1 MPIWF
6 IYLYIYLFIIN
17 WFNYYFF
24 LWNCFLI
31 LSYNTIIIYLNVNN
45 IWTLFFKYQFLLHF
59 KTFMLNNYFLKLH
72 IVILIINLT
81 VTCQRFMLYNYKY
94 INMDDKQLFDF
105 SKIYVIYIVLWMIK
119 ILFFKYIFRTKELYV
134 LLGLA
139 VTIKVDALASY
150 VYYVWVVRASKFIS
164 LCLEQLNCFSISS
177 VFVVQGSMFYLCS
190 IKCISIN

>member
-1 MPIWF
+1 
-6 IYLYIYLFIIN
+6 
-17 WFNYYFF
+17 
-24 LWNCFLI
+24 
-31 LSYNTIIIYLNVNN
+31 
-45 IWTLFFKYQFLLHF
+45 
-59 KTFMLNNYFLKLH
+59 MLNNYFLKLH
-72 IVILIINLT
+72 IFILIINLI

-94 INMDDKQLFDF
+94 INMDNKQLFDF